1 VGWEVKERQ
10 RYALIEQNSEDSRKH
25 RGTFYI
31 GPRHVKHHSTK
42 EFAEFSY
49 VTAPSF
55 ASEKDCRVFAQNSHV
70 AIEVYDYY
78 IKLFDPD
85 YESISVYDERFIV
98 QYEFKTGKWRDVD
111 AYNPTIQV
119 IPLEDGVEIRKVF
132 DTDYGTQNLE
142 ISHIVKTGA
151 RLKHNIVFTNKTT
164 DEKTFRVIMKLAGI
178 THNKVRHKTGELQV
192 TEETSIGKQ
201 PFFFIGEDNKH
212 LKLTEYLWSLGAEEE
227 TGEWSP
233 TVLKDI
239 VFDVHAY
246 GCKADIIIGNYTL
259 GENESL
265 LIDPDSDTWQVGA
278 GNDDAVEY
286 GSGSFDAANDYNRV
300 RSYTSPLSSNYV
312 CCGVRFTS
320 VNIPQGST
328 IDSANVS
335 LYTYSG
341 TYDDMN
347 GMIYGNDV
355 DNAQDFNDNAHII
368 STADRPRTSASVSWV
383 EYSIGA
389 GVWATKS
396 VTNIIQEIVN
406 REGWSS
412 NNALVLLFIAN
423 TDVYKVFRA
432 KSYENSTTQCP
443 KLYIEWTSGAE
454 TYTKTWQTDVLFKK
468 LGITRTVPVDAAF
481 KKPDIPKTY
490 LMDVLFGKT
499 FEKPISLDVALKRLN
514 IPKQWMID
522 AAFQKAVLR
531 TFLLDINLKKKGVEI
546 QKQLNVLFK
555 KLDLLK
561 QFGVDVDFLKKDTVK
576 TFAIDTYFGIV
587 VTHVIQKQIDVLLR
601 KTVITQRQVDAFFR
615 KTLPICADVTAAF
628 KKLDILKT
636 FGVDTALLKNNVMKS
651 FGVDAWFGTVCAV
664 TYTKNFGLDVVF
676 CYKVRLPTPLGITL
690 DGQLVI
696 PLKKEVWVES

>member
-335 LYTYSG
+335 LYTL
-341 TYDDMN
+341 
-347 GMIYGNDV
+347 
-355 DNAQDFNDNAHII
+355 Q
-368 STADRPRTSASVSWV
+368 R
-383 EYSIGA
+383 
-389 GVWATKS
+389 
-396 VTNIIQEIVN
+396 
-406 REGWSS
+406 
-412 NNALVLLFIAN
+412 
-423 TDVYKVFRA
+423 
-432 KSYENSTTQCP
+432 
-443 KLYIEWTSGAE
+443 
-454 TYTKTWQTDVLFKK
+454 
-468 LGITRTVPVDAAF
+468 
-481 KKPDIPKTY
+481 Y
-490 LMDVLFGKT
+490 L
-499 FEKPISLDVALKRLN
+499 R
-514 IPKQWMID
+514 
-522 AAFQKAVLR
+522 
-531 TFLLDINLKKKGVEI
+531 
-546 QKQLNVLFK
+546 
-555 KLDLLK
+555 
-561 QFGVDVDFLKKDTVK
+561 
-576 TFAIDTYFGIV
+576 
-587 VTHVIQKQIDVLLR
+587 
-601 KTVITQRQVDAFFR
+601 
-615 KTLPICADVTAAF
+615 
-628 KKLDILKT
+628 
-636 FGVDTALLKNNVMKS
+636 
-651 FGVDAWFGTVCAV
+651 
-664 TYTKNFGLDVVF
+664 
-676 CYKVRLPTPLGITL
+676 
-690 DGQLVI
+690 
-696 PLKKEVWVES
+696 